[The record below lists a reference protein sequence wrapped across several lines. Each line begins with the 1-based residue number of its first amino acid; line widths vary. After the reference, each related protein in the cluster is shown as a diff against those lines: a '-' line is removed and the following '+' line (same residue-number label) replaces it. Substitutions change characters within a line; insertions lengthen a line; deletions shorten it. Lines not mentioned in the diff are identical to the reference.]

1 MAELQGR
8 GDSDENHT
16 DRDGT
21 VEEVLVKPADQID
34 AKDLLVTLTLD

>member
-8 GDSDENHT
+8 GDSDENHA

-21 VEEVLVKPADQID
+21 VEEVLVKPAGKSEGFVGDVE
-34 AKDLLVTLTLD
+34 A